1 MVRLMILIGLAC
13 GGGMVAA
20 APAEVS
26 TPAPVIY
33 LEDNLDEIKNLGYCL
48 DTVGRGLS
56 DRMHAHSCKPQ
67 GGDVQFIY
75 DEDAKRIASHAFP
88 GLCMEIGA
96 DGDFGL
102 LECSETPA
110 QTVVFDSETGLLH
123 PGAIEELCI
132 GTGPDSRQAGPFQS
146 RDLVVSPCSELEDE
160 LKTWVVVAE

>member
-1 MVRLMILIGLAC
+1 MVRLILLIGLAC

-20 APAEVS
+20 APAEVP

-33 LEDNLDEIKNLGYCL
+33 LEDNLDEVQNLGYCL

-67 GGDVQFIY
+67 GGDVQFVY
-75 DEDAKRIASHAFP
+75 DDEAKRIESHAFP
-88 GLCMEIGA
+88 GLCMEIGE
-96 DGDFGL
+96 DGGFRL
-102 LECSETPA
+102 LDCSESPA
-110 QTVVFDSETGLLH
+110 QTVVFDAETGLLH
-123 PGAIEELCI
+123 PGGIDELCI

-146 RDLVVSPCSELEDE
+146 RDLVINACNALPSE